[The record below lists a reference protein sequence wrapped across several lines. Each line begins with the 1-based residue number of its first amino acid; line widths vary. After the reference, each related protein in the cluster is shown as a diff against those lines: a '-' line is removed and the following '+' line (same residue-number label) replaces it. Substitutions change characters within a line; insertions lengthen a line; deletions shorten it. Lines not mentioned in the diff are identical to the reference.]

1 MKPTPKDVDE
11 YIENA
16 PKDSQTKLREIR
28 RAIKEAAPDATER
41 ISYGMPSYIKGRRR
55 VYFGVAKAH
64 IGLYGI
70 SAPVLDRYK
79 EEVSPYVG
87 EKGTVR
93 LPLDEELPVGLVRK
107 LVKARMEGDEPPSQ

>member
-1 MKPTPKDVDE
+1 MKPAPKDVDE

-16 PKDSQTKLREIR
+16 PKDSRTKLTELRDAIREVSP
-28 RAIKEAAPDATER
+28 EATER
-41 ISYGMPSYIKGRRR
+41 ISYGMPSYIKDRRR
-55 VYFGVAKAH
+55 VYFGVAKSH

-93 LPLDEELPVGLVRK
+93 LPLDEELPVGLVKK
-107 LVKARMEGDEPPSQ
+107 LVRARMEGDEPPSP